1 VGRGYRFH
9 PILLPITD
17 LHTSAR
23 LSYDLSYFFLLSLR
37 LKRRTAI
44 YAIPRTTVEATLSHI
59 GLSTHHHDHLITLH
73 SFNTM
78 KASVN
83 NEVNE
88 IPFEMLDF
96 SFSIIQYLIS

>member
-1 VGRGYRFH
+1 
-9 PILLPITD
+9 
-17 LHTSAR
+17 
-23 LSYDLSYFFLLSLR
+23 
-37 LKRRTAI
+37 
-44 YAIPRTTVEATLSHI
+44 
-59 GLSTHHHDHLITLH
+59 LH